1 MTNFQN
7 PLKLLNFYAENIFG
21 GGIDVFMLSAILIFV
36 IHSFLVLSAYFRPA

>member
-7 PLKLLNFYAENIFG
+7 PLKLLTFYAENIFG

-36 IHSFLVLSAYFRPA
+36 IHSFLVLS